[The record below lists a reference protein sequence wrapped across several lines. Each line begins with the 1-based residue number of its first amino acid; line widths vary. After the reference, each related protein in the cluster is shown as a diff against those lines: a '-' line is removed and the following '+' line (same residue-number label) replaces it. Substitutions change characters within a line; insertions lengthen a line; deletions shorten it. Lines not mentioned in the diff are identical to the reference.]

1 MISVNQTKLI
11 EYLVFLLFKERMRQK
26 VRERKISLHLFT
38 FYLKDDDNDV
48 DSVEEVL
55 NINLKMF
62 T

>member
-1 MISVNQTKLI
+1 MISVKQTKLI

-62 T
+62 

>member
-1 MISVNQTKLI
+1 MISVKQTKLI